1 MSESVLEVRNVSKA
15 FPGVQ
20 ALDQVSF
27 EVRPN
32 EIVGLVGENG
42 AGKSTLLKILI
53 GAYQPDEGEMLVGG
67 QSVRP
72 RSVKEA
78 SEYGLA
84 MVFQEQSLLS
94 NLTVRENIFLG
105 NEEPFI
111 RFGVINW
118 GEDGSGGPEAARKS
132 RARPRSQHLYGYSEF
147 RHPPD
152 GRARAA

>member
-1 MSESVLEVRNVSKA
+1 MSETALEVRNVSKA

-20 ALDQVSF
+20 ALDHVSF
-27 EVRPN
+27 EVRRN

-105 NEEPFI
+105 NEEPFM
-111 RFGVINW
+111 RYGVINW
-118 GEDGSGGPEAARKS
+118 SADGPGGPGTARKS
-132 RARPRSQHLYGYSEF
+132 RARSRPQHLH
-147 RHPPD
+147 RH
-152 GRARAA
+152 A